1 MVQGR
6 DLEVILDLPGI
17 QVLSLGVDAGS
28 QHVGALVHVGEE
40 ESGADR
46 GLCVEAGAAV
56 AMPASADLE
65 VEGAVNSVLLGAENR
80 RQVLRH
86 FGRRSPDVSC
96 RPSCSRRMKKIYA
109 LGPSLWIEYGQT
121 LSSAI

>member
-40 ESGADR
+40 ESGA
-46 GLCVEAGAAV
+46 E
-56 AMPASADLE
+56 E
-65 VEGAVNSVLLGAENR
+65 VEKRLI
-80 RQVLRH
+80 
-86 FGRRSPDVSC
+86 
-96 RPSCSRRMKKIYA
+96 K
-109 LGPSLWIEYGQT
+109 
-121 LSSAI
+121 